1 MPSKGESGETAATPD
16 NAKTHNTRLVER
28 AQSSKG
34 TPMSLE
40 ENIQKFV
47 FALFNENKKVG
58 GVSERSFGVFDGD
71 GSELYVVDLSCQFC
85 SSNGGALGFGE
96 KMSSGVS
103 GPSVRCVAKP
113 HADEKVLQAVL
124 DLFCGPGGVDC
135 REIYVSGDCFA
146 PDKLHAHASYA
157 LNAYYQMHG
166 RNHWNCDFKGT
177 GLVTFSDRSYKFTD
191 ISFSFLL

>member
-1 MPSKGESGETAATPD
+1 M
-16 NAKTHNTRLVER
+16 R
-28 AQSSKG
+28 
-34 TPMSLE
+34 
-40 ENIQKFV
+40 I
-47 FALFNENKKVG
+47 KKREGSVR
-58 GVSERSFGVFDGD
+58 GVLGCLMGMDLIK
-71 GSELYVVDLSCQFC
+71 LYVVDLSCQFC
-85 SSNGGALGFGE
+85 SSNGGTSGFGE

-157 LNAYYQMHG
+157 MNAYYQMHG
-166 RNHWNCDFKGT
+166 RNHWNFDFKGT
-177 GLVTFSDRSYKFTD
+177 GLVTFSDRSYKFKD
-191 ISFSFLL
+191 ISFSFLLKRFFVIELI

>member
-1 MPSKGESGETAATPD
+1 M
-16 NAKTHNTRLVER
+16 R
-28 AQSSKG
+28 
-34 TPMSLE
+34 
-40 ENIQKFV
+40 
-47 FALFNENKKVG
+47 
-58 GVSERSFGVFDGD
+58 GVLGCLMGMDLIK
-71 GSELYVVDLSCQFC
+71 LYVVDLSCQFC
-85 SSNGGALGFGE
+85 SSNGGTSGFGE

-157 LNAYYQMHG
+157 MNAYYQMHG

-177 GLVTFSDRSYKFTD
+177 GLVPFSDRSYKFKD
-191 ISFSFLL
+191 MSFSFLLKRFFVIELI